1 MPHSASKPSADATQL
16 PLPIVEVRDQSSLS
30 LEKLLHSFFL
40 HCDDALF
47 ELAET
52 AESNSLQNVY
62 FEAMRELRIHS
73 ANLTDCIIQQFQ
85 IAFTGHTIA
94 PGNRPEA
101 KLADINAAEISL
113 ELIGNDALEVSVISQ
128 SIVNRSRLRYAESL
142 MKFSARFQ
150 HLMGIRGLDDDG
162 SPLDPGTLLEIFSS
176 QCNELDIEQQ
186 AKLKLFDRFEN
197 QVIDHLGPIIES
209 ANQTLVDAGVLPG
222 LKLRTRSPASNQQ
235 LGRKQS
241 TAAAEQANAQET
253 DDELIRLVSALK
265 QNPTAHRHLINLA
278 QFSNGSVLSGR
289 ELSGLL
295 PSGQRL
301 NPDDRYED
309 GHNRDINILPNL
321 LQSLLQAR
329 QDQGQSTALHSADEN
344 TINLVSMFFDFVLDD
359 EALPLDMQALLA
371 RLQIPVLKVALR
383 DRYLF
388 TTREHPLR
396 QLINE
401 LAHASYGRDIDK
413 PEHAAF
419 YELANSIVQQLTEN
433 TEAVD
438 ADFQALLISMQD
450 LVQGED
456 QKSQAREQ
464 RVSQSARNNALT
476 RHAREKVGIVLG
488 EKFKNKRVPT
498 VVSDFLHV
506 HWQKL
511 MLHNYLN
518 HGDQSSEWLESEQL
532 ADDLLWTAQAHRDER
547 SRTRLERLLPE
558 LYKTIEKYLSKY
570 QQADQSWR
578 NALADMRE
586 LHNLILAEDIDAFE
600 QSPISAVEEDQ
611 NSTATEEAWRRGSM
625 QPLPEFRY
633 LKIISELREGDWIR
647 LKLSDQCSGKYCKVS
662 AFLDTEDSV
671 LLVNRFGA
679 RFAILPR
686 RDLAQSLQEGR
697 LKIIEDTPLFDLAV
711 ASISSK
717 LNNATNEKDAEQGF
731 DSTDPF

>member
-1 MPHSASKPSADATQL
+1 MSHSTSKPSADASHL
-16 PLPIVEVRDQSSLS
+16 PKPIVEVRDKSSLS

-52 AESNSLQNVY
+52 ADSNSLQNLY
-62 FEAMRELRIHS
+62 FEAMRELRIH
-73 ANLTDCIIQQFQ
+73 ATNITDCIVDQFK
-85 IAFTGHTIA
+85 IAFAGSA
-94 PGNRPEA
+94 NASGNKSET
-101 KLADINAAEISL
+101 KLADIDADQISL
-113 ELIGNDALEVSVISQ
+113 ELVGNDALEVSVASQ
-128 SIVNRSRLRYAESL
+128 TIVNRSRLRFAESL

-150 HLMGIRGLDDDG
+150 HLMGIGGLDDDG
-162 SPLDPGTLLEIFSS
+162 SPLDPGTLLKIFSN
-176 QCNELDIEQQ
+176 QCNELDTELPV
-186 AKLKLFDRFEN
+186 KLKLFEHFEH
-197 QVIDHLGPIIES
+197 QVIEHLGPVIDA
-209 ANQTLVDAGVLPG
+209 ANQTLIDAGVLPG
-222 LKLRTRSPASNQQ
+222 LKLRTRNLASHRQPSP
-235 LGRKQS
+235 KQS
-241 TAAAEQANAQET
+241 PPAANQASFQDT
-253 DDELIRLVSALK
+253 DDELVRLVSALR
-265 QNPTAHRHLINLA
+265 QNPAAHRNLIDLA
-278 QFSNGSVLSGR
+278 QYSNGSALNSL

-295 PSGQRL
+295 SNAHDL
-301 NPDDRYED
+301 NTGTQNRAE
-309 GHNRDINILPNL
+309 HNGGINVLPEI

-396 QLINE
+396 HLINE
-401 LAHASYGRDIDK
+401 LARASYGRDIEK
-413 PEHAAF
+413 QEHEAF
-419 YELANSIVQQLTEN
+419 YELANRIVQQLTEN
-433 TEAVD
+433 AEAVD

-450 LVQGED
+450 LLQGED
-456 QKSQAREQ
+456 QKSQAIEQ

-498 VVSDFLHV
+498 VVSDFLQV

-518 HGDQSSEWLESEQL
+518 FGDQSSEWLESEQL

-547 SRTRLERLLPE
+547 SRNRLERLLPE
-558 LYKTIEKYLSKY
+558 LYKTIEKYLANY
-570 QQADQSWR
+570 QQADQSWQQ
-578 NALADMRE
+578 ALADMRK
-586 LHNLILAEDIDAFE
+586 LHELILAADIEAFE
-600 QSPISAVEEDQ
+600 QSPISAAEEDQ
-611 NSTATEEAWRRGSM
+611 SNTPKEGAWANSPAQS
-625 QPLPEFRY
+625 LPEFRY
-633 LKIISELREGDWIR
+633 LKAIGELREGDWIR
-647 LKLSDQCSGKYCKVS
+647 LKLSDHCSGKYCKVS

-679 RFAILPR
+679 RFAILAR
-686 RDLAQSLQEGR
+686 RDLAQSLQDGR

-717 LNNATNEKDAEQGF
+717 LSDAATEHDGK
-731 DSTDPF
+731 